1 MSEYIPERAL
11 FIAAHPDDLEFGVA
25 GTAAKWANYGCE
37 VTFCLITDG
46 NAGTHEAGITAEQL
60 ADIRR
65 QEQREAAGI
74 LGVKTVEFLGYDDC
88 KLENSLELREKLV
101 RLIRKYRPNVLGCQ
115 DPTNVFPRAD
125 YINHPDHRAAGNAVI
140 DAAFPSSEMPLLYPN
155 IDAEG
160 FPPHKA
166 NYVYIFFT
174 TDDKVNQ
181 YVDITETLDKKA
193 RWGSGTQNPAFA
205 SGRPVPVSRSV
216 SARPNASF
224 GSHSKSRTKLRLGSA
239 KRRVSRGTSD
249 VSTTATKITAHS
261 TRADAGEC
269 RGALLRPLRLPDDGR
284 WP

>member
-25 GTAAKWANYGCE
+25 GTAAKWAATGCE

-46 NAGTHEAGITAEQL
+46 NAGTHENGITAEQL
-60 ADIRR
+60 AEIRR
-65 QEQREAAGI
+65 GEQRDAAKI
-74 LGVKTVEFLGYDDC
+74 LGVQNVEFLGYDDC
-88 KLENSLELREKLV
+88 KLVNTLELREKLV

-160 FPPHKA
+160 YPPHKA

-181 YVDITETLDKKA
+181 YVDITNTLDKKIESLRA
-193 RWGSGTQNPAFA
+193 HKSQMGDWDPEPRIREWAAGAGKQV
-205 SGRPVPVSRSV
+205 G
-216 SARPNASF
+216 F
-224 GSHSKSRTKLRLGSA
+224 GAAERFFRVTLKEPDKEETGVGKKKKS
-239 KRRVSRGTSD
+239 
-249 VSTTATKITAHS
+249 
-261 TRADAGEC
+261 E
-269 RGALLRPLRLPDDGR
+269 
-284 WP
+284 